1 MTLYHPCL
9 AGCNHKF
16 REEVRNVKNKAINAI
31 LTFVAVIRS
40 LFPQLGLLQPSE
52 YRFEG
57 DEEREGHLAGIV
69 DERNGVLDIAD
80 GAEHVVFKFP
90 PGTKVGRMRWNA
102 SGGDARQLFRQLDIS
117 LALQP
122 IFGSH
127 QTLAEYDLE
136 NGVVVV
142 KRGNRYA
149 AFTIPRGTPVDIH
162 RTTYRER
169 R

>member
-1 MTLYHPCL
+1 
-9 AGCNHKF
+9 
-16 REEVRNVKNKAINAI
+16 VKNKAMNSI

-57 DEEREGHLAGIV
+57 DEEREGHMIGIV
-69 DERNGVLDIAD
+69 DERNGILDIAD

-90 PGTKVGRMRWNA
+90 PGTKIGRMRWNA
-102 SGGDARQLFRQLDIS
+102 SGGDARELFRQLGIE
-117 LALQP
+117 LTLQP
-122 IFGSH
+122 VLGSH

-136 NGVVVV
+136 HGVVAV
-142 KRGNRYA
+142 KRGDRYA
-149 AFTIPRGTPVDIH
+149 AFTIPRGIPVDIH
-162 RTTYRER
+162 RIKYHER